1 MITLTVYQKGVSTY
15 SDGISMQFSPSYMT
29 KMVTS
34 AFGADGTSTQFEYL
48 GLTYIVA
55 QSVSAVCALITTAS
69 TISVAGLNENNITQ
83 KGVAFN
89 LPCVIMVENIDGFAG
104 IYWTTDQ
111 FKAAYYGSST
121 ANTDFAAVSTVL
133 ETYGFV
139 RCQRQLGDGT
149 TRETLINPNAAQE
162 VIAGTVNTPATYI
175 FPNKMQVVGYTLFT
189 YTSAHFT
196 GITTTLETLD
206 TILTGDGTI
215 TLGLPMISAPNKLA
229 IENAI
234 IAWLDHA
241 GAQYSSVAV
250 TQPTTG
256 AMKIVVSDTN
266 VIFINGI
273 ATINSATQTKTFTA
287 S

>member
-1 MITLTVYQKGVSTY
+1 MITLTVYQKGASTY
-15 SDGISMQFSPSYMT
+15 KDGVSMQLSPAYIT
-29 KMVTS
+29 KMVAST
-34 AFGADGTSTQFEYL
+34 FGADNACTQFEYL

-89 LPCVIMVENIDGFAG
+89 LPCVMMVENIDGFAG

-139 RCQRQLGDGT
+139 RCQRQLSDGT
-149 TRETLINPNAAQE
+149 TRTTLINPNAAQE
-162 VIAGTVNTPATYI
+162 VIAGTINTPATFI
-175 FPNKMQVVGYTLFT
+175 FPNKMQVVGYTLYT
-189 YTSAHFT
+189 YTSANFT
-196 GITTTLETLD
+196 GITTTADLLD
-206 TILTGDGTI
+206 TVLTGDGTI
-215 TLGLPMISAPNKLA
+215 TLGLPMSGTSNKTA
-229 IENAI
+229 IKVAI
-234 IAWLDHA
+234 QAWLDNA

-250 TQPTTG
+250 TQPATG
-256 AMKIVVSDTN
+256 AMRIVVADTN
-266 VIFINGI
+266 VVFVNGI
-273 ATINSATQTKTFTA
+273 ATIDSLTQTKTFTA